1 MHPWERVGWAF
12 VEQWTLDF
20 SLFLQ
25 YHITDLEIK
34 EMWPAQG
41 EGVLV
46 RTSPV
51 FLMSAPEVVPVIEPI
66 LQLRKVRPLP
76 QIT

>member
-25 YHITDLEIK
+25 YRIADLEIK

-41 EGVLV
+41 EGVLGENISCLPHV
-46 RTSPV
+46 SPRGG
-51 FLMSAPEVVPVIEPI
+51 SCY
-66 LQLRKVRPLP
+66 
-76 QIT
+76 